1 MKSVEGLWSSLA
13 CFVCWLILGQISYIP
28 ETTLASIALIWLP
41 TGAAL
46 AVVSVVAP
54 WRIPWLVGASVAAAF
69 VYSLGSGMPVTT
81 ALVEGLGEGL
91 AVTAGAALLRASRQ
105 WVDAR
110 LRWVGQISACGLAAT
125 ISSSGFIVAWQLG
138 DQDLP
143 WGTSWVLVAV
153 GVWVG
158 ALLVTP
164 LVTSFS
170 AFRPKRSGGMTMLN
184 FGGGALAYAGFLLV
198 ASLVFQGDVTERFGE
213 SLGPPLTYLPL
224 SLLVLTA
231 LVWGERGGLLAIA
244 SGAALMI
251 GWTAMG
257 RGPFASTESFPGEAL
272 LEVQA
277 YVAVIALL
285 SGLLFSLQERTAR
298 ALEEAKRWRL
308 RYLQVLDSG
317 GFTTLAIDPRNGR
330 CEWSENAASFF
341 GRAPE
346 LSVSELIE
354 RAGDAEQPLMRAQW
368 QALQQGSLSQADWD
382 WPDGSHAS
390 LTAITG
396 PDGKVEIVTALL
408 RKARQRYHG

>member
-1 MKSVEGLWSSLA
+1 MKAAEGLWSSLA
-13 CFVCWLILGQISYIP
+13 LFVCWLILGQISYIP
-28 ETTLASIALIWLP
+28 ETTLASIALVWLP

-46 AVVSVVAP
+46 AVVSVVAS
-54 WRIPWLVGASVAAAF
+54 RRVPWLVGASSAAAF
-69 VYSLGSGMPVTT
+69 VYSLASGMPVTT
-81 ALVEGLGEGL
+81 ALIEGLGEGL

-110 LRWVGQISACGLAAT
+110 LRWVGQISACGLGAI
-125 ISSSGFIVAWQLG
+125 ISSSAFIVAWQLG
-138 DQDLP
+138 DQNLP
-143 WGTSWVLVAV
+143 WGTSWVLAAV

-164 LVTSFS
+164 LITAFS
-170 AFRPKRSGGMTMLN
+170 AFRPKRSGGMTMLT
-184 FGGGALAYAGFLLV
+184 FGGGALAYAGFLVV
-198 ASLVFQGDVTERFGE
+198 AALVFQGDVADRFGE

-251 GWTAMG
+251 GWTAIG

-285 SGLLFSLQERTAR
+285 SGLLFSLQDRTAR
-298 ALEEAKRWRL
+298 ALEDARRWRL

-317 GFTTLAIDPRNGR
+317 GFTTLTIDPRSGQ
-330 CEWSENAASFF
+330 CEWSENAFSFF
-341 GRAPE
+341 GRTPA

-354 RAGDAEQPLMRAQW
+354 RAGDAEQPLMRVQW
-368 QALQQGSLSQADWD
+368 EALQQGALSQADWD
-382 WPDGSHAS
+382 WPDGGHAT

-408 RKARQRYHG
+408 RKAKQSQHG